1 MDLLSHLPVI
11 IGSVLGL
18 AAVLFLATRFFVNVG
33 PTQIAII
40 EKRFIG
46 GKLPANRAFATS
58 GEVGIQAKYLEPGL
72 HPIFWPFVRVIER
85 SNFLKVEAG
94 ELGVVTAVD
103 GESMPSGRVY
113 AEDKAGDHHGNFQDP
128 VAFLTQGGVRGKQLR
143 FLTNGT
149 YKIHPRLFVVE
160 KIAKTV
166 VPEGKIGLVTAA
178 DGASLGDG
186 QLLGK
191 RVEGHDNFQKAEIFI
206 KSGGQKGPQIDHLRP
221 GTYNIFADMF
231 KVDFAPAVR
240 VKENEL
246 GVVEAKS
253 GEPMAHEDVVA
264 QTPDMGIH
272 KSYQDGQAFLDN
284 GGKRGPQEAVLRPG
298 DYYINP
304 YLFSV
309 TMRAQTVIAQGEV
322 AVLISNIGKDP
333 SSLPVSAPAGQ
344 ASGQNPSQVPSQP
357 GQAPLSGSATDPDD
371 ARFDTGVRTRHVVP
385 DGYRGIQKTVLGPGN
400 YNINPLS
407 FTVIKVPTTT
417 RSIEWS
423 ENQSAK
429 DFDPFLVYSK
439 DGFEM
444 KVEVRCQ
451 YRILPENAPYVVQ
464 KLGSVTELE
473 KNVLH
478 PQIDGIFRAQV
489 SKSPAMNYQ
498 SERMTEQTEAEE
510 AVRQDLKQYKVEIVS
525 VMISNIVL
533 PKELMHTTQ
542 EKNLAQQRESM
553 YDAQKKAEEKRIA
566 FEETK
571 AQADQQ
577 PAIIRAEAGIKIA
590 QHEAKQMEERAKGT
604 AAQTRIEADATAGK
618 VKIIGDAE
626 AGVIESKGNAT
637 AEAYRKQGEAL
648 TPAGITSIEVVK
660 LISAA
665 GLKIVPDVVAGGDSS
680 NGGGGGLVN
689 LLLADMVQ
697 RTRNA
702 DGKASGSE
710 KSTASVAPVAP
721 AAAAPAPASAAP
733 VKAEAKK

>member
-1 MDLLSHLPVI
+1 MLELLPYLPWI
-11 IGSVLGL
+11 IGSVLTLGF
-18 AAVLFLATRFFVNVG
+18 VLFIVTKVFVNVG
-33 PTQIAII
+33 ASQIAIV
-40 EKRFIG
+40 ERRYKG
-46 GKLPANRAFATS
+46 GKLAAGRVFATN

-72 HPIFWPFVRVIER
+72 HFVFFPFVRVIEKAD
-85 SNFLKVEAG
+85 FLVVGSG
-94 ELGVVTAVD
+94 ELGVVTATD

-113 AEDKAGDHHGNFQDP
+113 AEDKAGEKHANFQDP
-128 VAFLTQGGVRGKQLR
+128 VAFLTQGGIRGKQLR

-149 YKIHPRLFVVE
+149 YKIHPRLFKVE

-166 VPEGKIGLVTAA
+166 VPEGKIGVVTAA

-186 QLLGK
+186 QLLGR
-191 RVEGHDNFQKAEIFI
+191 RVEGHDNFQKAEVFLQ
-206 KSGGQKGPQIDHLRP
+206 KGGQKGPQVDHLRP

-231 KVDFAPAVR
+231 NVQFRDAVR
-240 VKENEL
+240 VKENEI
-246 GVVEAKS
+246 GIVEAKS
-253 GEPMAHEDVVA
+253 GEPMGKDEVVA
-264 QTPDMGIH
+264 ATPDMGLH

-284 GGKRGPQEAVLRPG
+284 GGRRGPQEQVLRPG

-309 TMRAQTVIAQGEV
+309 SMKPQTVINQGEV
-322 AVLISNIGKDP
+322 GVLISNIGKDP
-333 SSLPVSAPAGQ
+333 SEIEAPDQVKTPGTSPVST
-344 ASGQNPSQVPSQP
+344 
-357 GQAPLSGSATDPDD
+357 SATDAEEARLD
-371 ARFDTGVRTRHVVP
+371 AGVRARHVVP
-385 DGYRGIQKTVLGPGN
+385 DGYRGIQKTVLAPGK

-407 FTVIKVPTTT
+407 FTVITIPTTT

-423 ENQSAK
+423 ENQNAK
-429 DFDPFLVYSK
+429 DFDPFLVVSK

-464 KLGSVTELE
+464 KLGSVAELE

-489 SKSPAMNYQ
+489 SKSPAINYQ
-498 SERMTEQTEAEE
+498 SERSVEQTDAET
-510 AVRQDLKQYKVEIVS
+510 AVRKDLLQYKVEIVS
-525 VMISNIVL
+525 VMICNIVL

-553 YDAQKKAEEKRIA
+553 YDAQKRAEQQRIA
-566 FEETK
+566 FEQTK

-577 PAIIRAEAGIKIA
+577 PAIIKAEAGIQIA
-590 QHEAKQMEERAKGT
+590 KHEAAQMEERARGT
-604 AAQTRIEADATAGK
+604 AAQTRIEAEATAGK
-618 VKIIGDAE
+618 VKLIGDSE

-660 LISAA
+660 LLAEHGI
-665 GLKIVPDVVAGGDSS
+665 KITPDVVAGGND
-680 NGGGGGLVN
+680 GGNGGGLVN

-697 RTRNA
+697 RGRDA
-702 DGKASGSE
+702 GDQQLR
-710 KSTASVAPVAP
+710 KSAAPTSTLTAAP
-721 AAAAPAPASAAP
+721 AADSQ
-733 VKAEAKK
+733 KQ